1 MQEEENIATN
11 EEKEVIIETISKRV
25 AFTAINIK
33 RMKLIATAQESDFKD
48 MKEKEIFDIITN
60 RAIEAY
66 FKSDEIKTTF
76 DI

>member
-11 EEKEVIIETISKRV
+11 EEKEVIIEIISKRV